1 MTANRLLDNK
11 KTLKKNDPQAP
22 LILVVEDDEALR
34 EALLDT
40 LEMAGYNVLEADNGR
55 AALEQLAADEA
66 FEIDIVISDVQMPK
80 MDGHQLL
87 KQIKRQYDIPVLLM
101 TAYGT
106 ISKAIEAMKDGAVD
120 YLVKPFEA
128 EVLVSVVSRYVGKSI
143 DDHHM
148 IAESVPMQKISQ
160 LAKRVAASDA
170 TVMIGGSSGTGKEV
184 LARFIHNHSSRA
196 NKPFVAINCAAIPE
210 NMLEATLF
218 GYEKGAFTGAYKA
231 SSGKFEQAQG
241 GTLLLDEISE
251 MDLGLQAKLLRV
263 LQEKEVERLGG
274 QELIPLDVRVLA
286 TSNRN
291 MMQQVK
297 ENKFREDLYYRLNVF
312 PISLPDLKDRPED
325 ILPLSNHMINKIA
338 KQNGCEIPEI
348 SDSAAQKLSNHSWPG
363 NIREM
368 DNVIQRAFILHMD
381 NVITPEDI
389 PLEIAGAVEN
399 CSDSMTM
406 SNDREVGESNI
417 AQSGFVPHP
426 VTATDDK
433 ITESQV
439 TPGGNLNDELRS
451 REFDKIL
458 EILHLTMGNRKMA
471 AEKLG
476 ISQRTLRYKMAK
488 MRENG
493 ITIPGGFGAKTA

>member
-1 MTANRLLDNK
+1 MTDNRLLDK
-11 KTLKKNDPQAP
+11 KNSLKKNDPQAP

-34 EALLDT
+34 EALVDT

-55 AALEQLAADEA
+55 AALEQLHADEA

-87 KQIKRQYDIPVLLM
+87 KQIKRQYDLPVLLM

-106 ISKAIEAMKDGAVD
+106 INKAIEAMKDGAVD

-128 EVLVSVVSRYVGKSI
+128 EVLVSVVSRYVGKSV

-148 IAESVPMQKISQ
+148 IAESIQMQKISQ

-184 LARFIHNHSSRA
+184 LARFIHNNSSRA

-274 QELIPLDVRVLA
+274 QEIIPLDVRILA

-297 ENKFREDLYYRLNVF
+297 ENKFREDLFYRLNVF
-312 PISLPDLKDRPED
+312 PIRLPDLKDRKED
-325 ILPLSNHMINKIA
+325 IIPLASHIINKIA
-338 KQNGCEIPEI
+338 KQNGSAIPEI
-348 SDSAAQKLSNHSWPG
+348 TKPAAKKLINHLWPG

-389 PLEIAGAVEN
+389 PLE
-399 CSDSMTM
+399 MTE
-406 SNDREVGESNI
+406 EVGFESDTQTVSSVPENI
-417 AQSGFVPHP
+417 SNPGELASEAQSTHMISGSSSSSE
-426 VTATDDK
+426 A
-433 ITESQV
+433 
-439 TPGGNLNDELRS
+439 NLNDELRS

>member
-1 MTANRLLDNK
+1 MNSWK
-11 KTLKKNDPQAP
+11 KTDPQAP

-34 EALLDT
+34 EALVDT
-40 LEMAGYNVLEADNGR
+40 LEMGGYNVIDADNGR
-55 AALEQLAADEA
+55 SALDHLAQDESS
-66 FEIDIVISDVQMPK
+66 EIDIVISDVQMPK

-87 KQIKRQYDIPVLLM
+87 KQIKRHYDLPVLLM

-128 EVLVSVVSRYVGKSI
+128 EVLVSVVSRYVGNTI
-143 DDHHM
+143 EEHQM
-148 IAESVPMQKISQ
+148 IAESPAMQKIAQ
-160 LAKRVAASDA
+160 LSKRVANSDA

-184 LARFIHNHSSRA
+184 LARYIHNNSGRA
-196 NKPFVAINCAAIPE
+196 DKPFIAINCAAIPE

-231 SSGKFEQAQG
+231 SAGKFEQAQG

-291 MMQQVK
+291 MQQCVK
-297 ENKFREDLYYRLNVF
+297 DHKFREDLFYRLNVF
-312 PISLPDLKDRPED
+312 PIVIPDLKDRKED
-325 ILPLSNHMINKIA
+325 ILPLAEHIINKMA
-338 KQNGCEIPEI
+338 KSNGCEIPEI
-348 SDSAAQKLSNHSWPG
+348 SKEAELKLVNHLWPG
-363 NIREM
+363 NIREL
-368 DNVIQRAFILHMD
+368 DNIIQRAFILHID
-381 NVITPEDI
+381 NVIMPEDMPMESVAQDTPMI
-389 PLEIAGAVEN
+389 SDAGQGAQAIAETSVHSANVISSIAAEQPLKG
-399 CSDSMTM
+399 S
-406 SNDREVGESNI
+406 SNL
-417 AQSGFVPHP
+417 
-426 VTATDDK
+426 TA
-433 ITESQV
+433 
-439 TPGGNLNDELRS
+439 ELRS

-458 EILHLTMGNRKMA
+458 EILQITMGNRKMA

-476 ISQRTLRYKMAK
+476 ISQRTLRYKLAK
-488 MRENG
+488 MRDDG
-493 ITIPGGFGAKTA
+493 ISVPGGFGAKTA